1 MRSEYAL
8 RHRRQVH
15 VPAVAP
21 TVSPDM
27 TDPITMGGQ
36 MWERGRIPK
45 VEFPMEVCVSCVR
58 DEEKWGF
65 GGFVLRI
72 LDNAVLIV

>member
-1 MRSEYAL
+1 
-8 RHRRQVH
+8 
-15 VPAVAP
+15 
-21 TVSPDM
+21 M